1 MAINENV
8 STTDYASRIQFPDY
22 SILAINWKNDNEITI
37 SRHDLIVNFF
47 DVVVF
52 LVSVLVTNWAFPIIL
67 KLGLVR
73 YAKFGRNVS
82 DEKLL
87 KGPKFQ
93 GNNLYFY

>member
-1 MAINENV
+1 MKLQFHV
-8 STTDYASRIQFPDY
+8 MTSLST
-22 SILAINWKNDNEITI
+22 
-37 SRHDLIVNFF
+37 FF